1 MVSDFKWLGI
11 RHRGFPL
18 SKVVHPVELPEKPL
32 QFASLIGGRFVRP
45 DEREIIKCE
54 SPSHGVVVSQY
65 PRATPD
71 DIDRALGAA
80 RAAAD
85 SGVWA
90 HMSGRERQRVL
101 ARIARLIDK
110 HRDELALIETLE
122 GGRPIGGMDDE
133 IQAAIESWEH
143 GAALAGQ
150 AHGDAYGED
159 ARDRFGGA
167 REGFTFC
174 EAAGVVG
181 MITPSSR
188 PLCALSRK
196 LAPALAAG
204 NSVVVKPSARAAG
217 TTLRLGELLIE
228 AGLPEGVV
236 NIVAGDCETGRA
248 IAGDGRVDMIAFTG
262 SRHAGRAVGR
272 IAGEGLRRFSFD
284 VGVRPVHIV
293 FADADIARAAR
304 GVADGIVNGAF
315 GGVRLLVERWIAEE
329 FSEAVFRLMAQFR
342 VGDPF
347 DPATQIGP
355 LISRSRLERV
365 TGHVEAEAGTGT
377 QVRRVELADK
387 GLAKGRYLGA
397 TLLSGVK
404 PGAKIAREEIFG
416 PILVAT
422 PFETPDEAVRL
433 ANGMGPGVHGDIW
446 TGDIERA
453 FAIARRL
460 DADVVTVNGH
470 DGEAAG
476 GWNGLDAYSRVKTV
490 RHSPGPVAA
499 RERVLAE

>member
-1 MVSDFKWLGI
+1 M
-11 RHRGFPL
+11 
-18 SKVVHPVELPEKPL
+18 HPVELPEKPL

-45 DEREIIKCE
+45 DEREIINCE
-54 SPSHGVVVSQY
+54 SPSHGVVVSRY
-65 PRATPD
+65 PRATPE
-71 DIDRALGAA
+71 DIDRALRAA
-80 RAAAD
+80 RAMAD
-85 SGVWA
+85 GGTWA
-90 HMSGRERQRVL
+90 HMPGRERRRVL

-133 IQAAIESWEH
+133 IQAAIEAWEH
-143 GAALAGQ
+143 GAALAGHVRGDDLGDIPRD
-150 AHGDAYGED
+150 AHDED
-159 ARDRFGGA
+159 AHDRFEGG
-167 REGFTFC
+167 GFTFC

-181 MITPSSR
+181 MIMPSSR
-188 PLCALSRK
+188 PLCAVSQK
-196 LAPALAAG
+196 LALALAAG
-204 NSVVVKPSARAAG
+204 NSVVVKPSERAAG
-217 TTLRLGELLIE
+217 TTLRLGELLVE

-236 NIVAGDCETGRA
+236 NIVAGDCEAGRM

-284 VGVRPVHIV
+284 IGVRPVHIV

-304 GVADGIVNGAF
+304 GVADGIVNGAS
-315 GGVRLLVERWIAEE
+315 GGVRLLVERRIAEE
-329 FSEAVFRLMAQFR
+329 FGEAVFRLMAQVR

-355 LISRSRLERV
+355 LISRTRLERIN
-365 TGHVEAEAGTGT
+365 GHVEAEAGSGAE
-377 QVRRVELADK
+377 VRRAEPADK
-387 GLAKGRYLGA
+387 GLAKGHYLGP

-404 PGAKIAREEIFG
+404 PGAKIEREEIFG

-422 PFETPDEAVRL
+422 PFETPEAAVRQ
-433 ANGMGPGVHGDIW
+433 ANGMGPGVHGGIW

-453 FAIARRL
+453 FAIARQL

-476 GWNGLDAYSRVKTV
+476 RGRNALDAYSRIKTV

-499 RERVLAE
+499 RERALAE